1 MVNSELYFKI
11 LGKAANK
18 IADLPLAELYGAD
31 NALEFSQYGLTE
43 KESEKLFASVKLA
56 KELLNAKREEKP
68 YLANAE
74 EAAKYLMPFLRYE
87 KREQFWVLT
96 LNARNH
102 VTDAK
107 AVAQGNLNNSLV
119 HPRDVFKFACLRDAA
134 SIIVAHN
141 HPSGEVAP
149 SLDDQKLTSCLV
161 SAGSFM
167 GIPVLDHI
175 IIGDGIYYSFQEDG
189 ALPKED

>member
-1 MVNSELYFKI
+1 MINSELYFKI

-18 IADLPLAELYGAD
+18 IADLPLAELYGAN

-43 KESEKLFASVKLA
+43 KESEKLFASVRLA

-74 EAAKYLMPFLRYE
+74 EAAKYLMPLLRYE

-141 HPSGEVAP
+141 HPSGEVFP
-149 SLDDQKLTSCLV
+149 SIEDKQLTKCLV
-161 SAGSFM
+161 AAGSFM

-189 ALPKED
+189 TLPKED

>member
-68 YLANAE
+68 CLANAG
-74 EAAKYLMPFLRYE
+74 EAAKYLMPLLRYE

-141 HPSGEVAP
+141 HPSGEVSP
-149 SLDDQKLTSCLV
+149 SLDDQKLTKCLV
-161 SAGSFM
+161 AAGSFM

>member
-11 LGKAANK
+11 LGKAASK

-31 NALEFSQYGLTE
+31 SALEFSQYGLTE

-56 KELLNAKREEKP
+56 KELLNAKREDKH

-74 EAAKYLMPFLRYE
+74 EAANYFMPLLRYE

-96 LNARNH
+96 LNAHNR
-102 VTDAK
+102 VTDVK
-107 AVAQGNLNNSLV
+107 AVAHGNLNNALV

-141 HPSGEVAP
+141 HPSGEVSP
-149 SLDDQKLTSCLV
+149 SLDDQKLTKCLV
-161 SAGSFM
+161 AAGSFM

-189 ALPKED
+189 TLPKED

>member
-1 MVNSELYFKI
+1 MVNSELYFQI
-11 LGKAANK
+11 LGKSANK
-18 IADLPLAELYGAD
+18 IAELPLAEIFGAD
-31 NALEFSQYGLTE
+31 NALEFSQYGLTCR
-43 KESEKLFASVKLA
+43 ESEKLFASVKLA
-56 KELLNAKREEKP
+56 KELLCAKREEKP

-107 AVAQGNLNNSLV
+107 AVARGNLNNSLV

-134 SIIVAHN
+134 AIIVAHN
-141 HPSGEVAP
+141 HPSGEVSP
-149 SLDDQKLTSCLV
+149 SLDDQKLTRCLV

-167 GIPVLDHI
+167 GIPVLYHI

>member
-56 KELLNAKREEKP
+56 KELLYAKREEKP

-107 AVAQGNLNNSLV
+107 AVAQGNLNNALV
-119 HPRDVFKFACLRDAA
+119 HPRDIFKFACLRDAA
-134 SIIVAHN
+134 SIVVAHN
-141 HPSGEVAP
+141 HPSGDVFP
-149 SLDDQKLTSCLV
+149 SVEDTQLTKCLV

>member
-11 LGKAANK
+11 LGKAASK

-56 KELLNAKREEKP
+56 KELLNAQREEKP

-107 AVAQGNLNNSLV
+107 AVARGNLNNSLV

-149 SLDDQKLTSCLV
+149 SLDDQKLTRCLV

>member
-31 NALEFSQYGLTE
+31 NALEFSQYELTE

-68 YLANAE
+68 YLANAG

-141 HPSGEVAP
+141 HPSGEVFP
-149 SLDDQKLTSCLV
+149 SLDDQTLTRRLV
-161 SAGSFM
+161 AAGSFM

-189 ALPKED
+189 TLPKED

>member
-1 MVNSELYFKI
+1 MVNSELYFQI
-11 LGKAANK
+11 LGKSANK
-18 IADLPLAELYGAD
+18 IAELPLAEIFGAD
-31 NALEFSQYGLTE
+31 NALEFSQYGLTCR
-43 KESEKLFASVKLA
+43 ESEKLFASVKLA
-56 KELLNAKREEKP
+56 KELLCAKREEKP

-107 AVAQGNLNNSLV
+107 AVARGNLNNSLV

-134 SIIVAHN
+134 AIIVAHN
-141 HPSGEVAP
+141 HPSGEVSP
-149 SLDDQKLTSCLV
+149 SLDDQKLTRCLV

>member
-11 LGKAANK
+11 LGKSASK
-18 IADLPLAELYGAD
+18 IAELPLAEIFGAD
-31 NALEFSQYGLTE
+31 NAFEFSQYGLTE

-56 KELLNAKREEKP
+56 KELLYAKREEKP

-74 EAAKYLMPFLRYE
+74 EAANYLMPFLRYE

-96 LNARNH
+96 LNARNR
-102 VTDAK
+102 VTNAK
-107 AVAQGNLNNSLV
+107 AVAQGTVNNSLV
-119 HPRDVFKFACLRDAA
+119 HPRDVFKYACLRDAA

-141 HPSGEVAP
+141 HPSGDVCP
-149 SLDDQKLTSCLV
+149 SLEDKQLTKCLV
-161 SAGSFM
+161 AAGSFM

-175 IIGDGIYYSFQEDG
+175 IIGDGIYYSFQEDE